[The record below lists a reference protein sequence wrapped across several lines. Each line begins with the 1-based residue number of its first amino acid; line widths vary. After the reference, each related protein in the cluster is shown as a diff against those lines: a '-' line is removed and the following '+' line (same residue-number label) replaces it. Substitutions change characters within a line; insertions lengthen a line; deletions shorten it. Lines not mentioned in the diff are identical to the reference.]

1 MKNNMNMANMM
12 KQVQKMQKDM
22 AKMQDEIKSKT
33 VDVSTGGGAVKLT
46 MNGEKKVLSIT
57 IDKSAVDPDD
67 VEMLQDL
74 LCAAFNDAAKRVD
87 DMMAEEM
94 GKLSSSF
101 GIPAGLF

>member
-1 MKNNMNMANMM
+1 MKNNMAGMM

-22 AKMQDEIKSKT
+22 AKMQDELKNKT
-33 VDVSTGGGAVKLT
+33 IDVSTGGGAVKIT
-46 MNGEKKVLSIT
+46 MNGEKKVTAIS
-57 IDKSAVDPDD
+57 IDKAAVDPDD

-94 GKLSSSF
+94 GKLTSAL

>member
-22 AKMQDEIKSKT
+22 AKMQDELKNKT

-46 MNGEKKVLSIT
+46 MNGEKKVTSIT

-74 LCAAFNDAAKRVD
+74 ICAAFNDATKRVD

>member
-1 MKNNMNMANMM
+1 MAGMM

-22 AKMQDEIKSKT
+22 AKMQDELKNKT
-33 VDVSTGGGAVKLT
+33 IDVSTGGGAVKIT
-46 MNGEKKVLSIT
+46 MNGEKKVTAIS
-57 IDKSAVDPDD
+57 IDKAAVDPDD

-94 GKLSSSF
+94 GKLTSAL

>member
-1 MKNNMNMANMM
+1 MKNNMAGMM

-22 AKMQDEIKSKT
+22 AKMQDELKNKT
-33 VDVSTGGGAVKLT
+33 IDVSTGGGAVKIT
-46 MNGEKKVLSIT
+46 MNGEKKVTAIS
-57 IDKSAVDPDD
+57 IDKAAVDPDD

-74 LCAAFNDAAKRVD
+74 LCAAFNDATKRVD

-94 GKLSSSF
+94 GKLTSAL

>member
-22 AKMQDEIKSKT
+22 AKMQDELKNKT
-33 VDVSTGGGAVKLT
+33 IDVSTGGGAVKIT
-46 MNGEKKVLSIT
+46 MNGEKKVTAIS
-57 IDKSAVDPDD
+57 IDKAAVDPDD

-74 LCAAFNDAAKRVD
+74 LCAAFNDATKRVD

-94 GKLSSSF
+94 GKLTSAL

>member
-1 MKNNMNMANMM
+1 MKSNMNMANMM

-22 AKMQDEIKSKT
+22 AKMQDELKNKT

-46 MNGEKKVLSIT
+46 MNGEKKVTSIT

-74 LCAAFNDAAKRVD
+74 ICAAFNDATKRVD

>member
-1 MKNNMNMANMM
+1 MKNNMAGMM

-22 AKMQDEIKSKT
+22 AKMQDELKNKT
-33 VDVSTGGGAVKLT
+33 VDVSTGGGAVKLS
-46 MNGEKKVLSIT
+46 MNGEKKVTSIT

-74 LCAAFNDAAKRVD
+74 ICAAFNDATKRVD

>member
-1 MKNNMNMANMM
+1 MKNNLAGMM

-22 AKMQDEIKSKT
+22 AKMQDELKNKT
-33 VDVSTGGGAVKLT
+33 NDVSTGGGAVKIT
-46 MNGEKKVLSIT
+46 MNGEKKVTAIS
-57 IDKSAVDPDD
+57 IDKAAVDPDD

-94 GKLSSSF
+94 GKLTSAL

>member
-1 MKNNMNMANMM
+1 MKNNMAGMM

-22 AKMQDEIKSKT
+22 AKMQDELKNKT
-33 VDVSTGGGAVKLT
+33 IDVSTGGGPVKIT
-46 MNGEKKVLSIT
+46 MNGEKKVTAIS
-57 IDKSAVDPDD
+57 IDKAAVDPDD

-94 GKLSSSF
+94 GKLTSAL

>member
-22 AKMQDEIKSKT
+22 AKMQDELKNKT

-46 MNGEKKVLSIT
+46 MNGEKKVTSIT

-67 VEMLQDL
+67 VEMLKDL
-74 LCAAFNDAAKRVD
+74 ICAAFNDATKRVD

>member
-1 MKNNMNMANMM
+1 MAGMM

-22 AKMQDEIKSKT
+22 AKMQDDLKNKT
-33 VDVSTGGGAVKLT
+33 IDVSTGGGAVKIT
-46 MNGEKKVLSIT
+46 MNGEKKVTAIL
-57 IDKSAVDPDD
+57 IDKAAVDPDD

-74 LCAAFNDAAKRVD
+74 LCAAFNDATKRVD

-94 GKLSSSF
+94 GKLTSAL